1 MYIQVVFEQINL
13 GLIIIVVIFVVL
25 KLYLIYILNRKK
37 VGIFFLEQSFFVMMS
52 GMWIGYGFDVVEI
65 VVVMVNF
72 GFVYLN
78 IIWMYVFYFYL
89 VFVVIIG
96 FILMVLF
103 KLSEEIFD
111 NKLYFCFVFFKLI
124 LVVMV
129 GVIFFQFYF

>member
-1 MYIQVVFEQINL
+1 MDILFV
-13 GLIIIVVIFVVL
+13 IVKKFYFGKKIF
-25 KLYLIYILNRKK
+25 
-37 VGIFFLEQSFFVMMS
+37 IFFLFR
-52 GMWIGYGFDVVEI
+52 MWIGYGFDVVEI

-89 VFVVIIG
+89 VFVVIIS

-129 GVIFFQFYF
+129 GVIFF